1 LDKQIGAL
9 IKVTY
14 SLLGEDHFPLT
25 LTLSPI
31 GEREK
36 DRTDLRLFSKK
47 SLKLVAQAFQPVS
60 RKQISRAQP
69 GKAVP
74 PANTSISYF
83 TGGPKAH
90 ERLPS

>member
-36 DRTDLRLFSKK
+36 DRTDLRLCLEKFI
-47 SLKLVAQAFQPVS
+47 
-60 RKQISRAQP
+60 RIWWHR
-69 GKAVP
+69 
-74 PANTSISYF
+74 
-83 TGGPKAH
+83 
-90 ERLPS
+90 RLACAG